1 MLLVERGAIG
11 IGGIYQ
17 AQGADQ
23 GEEAVHSCKYKLR
36 TVQAHANT
44 DFRVMKLVF
53 ECPVSNLGM
62 MQA

>member
-36 TVQAHANT
+36 TAVVHTASGTNEHENGRGA
-44 DFRVMKLVF
+44 
-53 ECPVSNLGM
+53 VS
-62 MQA
+62 